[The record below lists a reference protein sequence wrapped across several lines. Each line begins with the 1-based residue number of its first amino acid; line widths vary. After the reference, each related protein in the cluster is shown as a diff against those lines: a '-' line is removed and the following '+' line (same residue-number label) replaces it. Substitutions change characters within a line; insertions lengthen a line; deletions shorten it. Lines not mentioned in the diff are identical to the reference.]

1 MRKKMKHL
9 KWLLI
14 LTVSLAACGDD
25 DDNDLTVVPALGT
38 FSLKITDA
46 GLEEVL
52 QGEAFFNGS
61 DRFVN
66 STLRYK
72 LDLNSSGNDPDFII
86 NVLISDDEVEWDIG
100 SYPLARISPVSGVK
114 PPVAEAYFIGSD
126 TYKFVDNTG
135 IVKINEITTEGVQ
148 GEFDIQI
155 INDVTGNFASVT
167 GAFYAK
173 N

>member
-1 MRKKMKHL
+1 MKHL
-9 KWLLI
+9 NWLFI
-14 LTVSLAACGDD
+14 LTITLAACGDD
-25 DDNDLTVVPALGT
+25 DDSDLNVVPALGT

-46 GLEEVL
+46 GLEEVVE
-52 QGEAFFNGS
+52 GEAFFKGR

-72 LDLNSSGNDPDFII
+72 VDLNAFGNDPDFII
-86 NVLISDDEVEWDIG
+86 NALISDDQVEWDIG
-100 SYPLARISPVSGVK
+100 SYPLARISPVSGIE
-114 PPVAEAYFIGSD
+114 PPVAEAYFLGSD

-148 GEFDIQI
+148 GEFDVQI